1 MDFNANQ
8 MRADALIPEG
18 QYKFRVKDAREKRSS
33 AGNDMLNLKLIL
45 NINGR
50 EVSYWDSLILLP
62 KMFWKIEHF
71 CETTGLQE
79 ALANGRLMAGDCI
92 DKEGWIDIVQKVD
105 GQTGVLDNQTRDYVM
120 APVETEAKN
129 DDFIPFDEDVPNFA

>member
-8 MRADALIPEG
+8 MRSDSLIPNG
-18 QYKFRVKDAREKRSS
+18 QYKFRVKDAREKRSA

-45 NINGR
+45 YINGR

-71 CETTGLQE
+71 CETTGLNE
-79 ALANGRLMAGDCI
+79 ALENGRLMAQDCL

-105 GQTGVLDNQTRDYVM
+105 QSTGTIDNQTRDYVL
-120 APVETEAKN
+120 PPTEKN
-129 DDFIPFDEDVPNFA
+129 DDFISLDEDIPNFS